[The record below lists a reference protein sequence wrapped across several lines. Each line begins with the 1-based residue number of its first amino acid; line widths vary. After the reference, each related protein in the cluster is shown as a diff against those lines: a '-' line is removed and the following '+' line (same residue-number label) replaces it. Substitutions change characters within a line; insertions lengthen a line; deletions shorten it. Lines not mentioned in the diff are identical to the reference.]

1 MYLSSVVVVI
11 ILEIYETGSQIVAAN
26 EREPWA
32 SGEPWPIGT
41 QNSRTVQSHRVL
53 GRSKSSHSL
62 WPLIISVKMKLSS
75 ESCFFREIWWVILC
89 RTLICFQTKIPL
101 RLFIRIRGSTK
112 THPTIL
118 GMNIP
123 YLVTR
128 DKVQLEWRKL
138 VSPFFEFNILMP
150 HVIEMGEPSISAL
163 LGRLV

>member
-1 MYLSSVVVVI
+1 MKVI
-11 ILEIYETGSQIVAAN
+11 FSDEKWL
-26 EREPWA
+26 
-32 SGEPWPIGT
+32 
-41 QNSRTVQSHRVL
+41 
-53 GRSKSSHSL
+53 
-62 WPLIISVKMKLSS
+62 
-75 ESCFFREIWWVILC
+75 VILC
-89 RTLICFQTKIPL
+89 RTLNCSLTMIHL
-101 RLFIRIRGSTK
+101 RLLIRIRGLTK